1 MAVNPMQRK
10 TRNAFLLGMLI
21 MLVIGGAAVGFLI
34 YHISGL
40 NAKIALKEAKSAYML
55 TEDVKSGEVI
65 NMDKV
70 LPVNMQFVPTNCLTD
85 IELDNQQQILKTKTN
100 LASGVIVTQDMVYIA
115 GEEETKDMRIVE
127 YNMITLPSKLEN
139 GDYIDVRLTLP
150 SGQDYIVLSKKQII
164 KCDEDT
170 IWIKVSEDEI
180 LYMNNAIVESYQMLG
195 SSLNAVI
202 YSEAGMQDAAI
213 PNYSLS
219 SAVEE
224 TLATDP
230 NILEE
235 AKAAYNNRNAEDVS
249 KIRTSIERALSQY
262 SADKK
267 ENIEEGVETSREKTK
282 EKRLLYIDTLNIY

>member
-21 MLVIGGAAVGFLI
+21 MLVVGGAAVGFLI
-34 YHISGL
+34 YHITGL
-40 NAKIALKEAKSAYML
+40 NDKIALKEAKSAYIL
-55 TEDVKSGEVI
+55 TQDVKSGEVI
-65 NMDKV
+65 DLNKV
-70 LPVNMQFVPTNCLTD
+70 MLVKMQYAPANYLNATQLSDEQNVLKAKTQLT
-85 IELDNQQQILKTKTN
+85 
-100 LASGVIVTQDMVYIA
+100 SGVVLSQDMVYIA

-282 EKRLLYIDTLNIY
+282 EKRLLYIDTLDVY